1 VGSGARGR
9 RLVLWDVDGTLVSA
23 GPAARDAFVAAIEHV
38 MGRAADD
45 HGVQM
50 SGKTDPQ
57 IAMEILANLAI
68 SRDEARSQLPQVMQE
83 LERELEEAVDVM
95 RATGRE
101 LRGARRIL
109 ERFAREPGVTQT
121 VLSGN
126 LKANA
131 KLKLAAFGL
140 DGFVDWGIGAFGSD
154 EEDRTKLVPVALRRA
169 ERMHGLRFERGEVW
183 VMGDTPRDLE
193 CARAAG
199 VRCALVGTGRYGVDR
214 LAELGADATLE
225 DLADTDAVASIVL
238 R

>member
-1 VGSGARGR
+1 MGSGGGP

-38 MGRAADD
+38 LGRAVDD

-68 SRDEARSQLPQVMQE
+68 SRDEARSHLPQVMQE

-101 LRGARRIL
+101 LPGARRIL
-109 ERFAREPGVTQT
+109 ERFAGEPRVTQT

-126 LKANA
+126 LEPNA
-131 KLKLAAFGL
+131 RLKLAAFGL
-140 DGFVDWGIGAFGSD
+140 DGFVDWEIGAFGSD

-169 ERMHGLRFERGEVW
+169 EQARGVRFEPDAVW
-183 VMGDTPRDLE
+183 VVGDTPRDLE

-199 VRCALVGTGRYGVDR
+199 VRCLLVGTGRYGVER
-214 LAELGADATLE
+214 LAELGADATRE
-225 DLADTDAVASIVL
+225 DLAETDAVAALVL